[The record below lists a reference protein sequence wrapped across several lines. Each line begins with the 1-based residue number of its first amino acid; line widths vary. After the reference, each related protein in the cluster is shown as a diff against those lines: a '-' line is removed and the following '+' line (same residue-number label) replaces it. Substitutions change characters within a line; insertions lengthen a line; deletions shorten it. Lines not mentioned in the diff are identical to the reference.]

1 MDLVKLKSFL
11 YAAEHLN
18 FSEAAKRLH
27 LTQPTISHHVKVLE
41 HELGTELFDRSGA
54 KLRLTEAGHLLLPS
68 ARDIIQQCVNVEEMM
83 SSLDNEV
90 VGELNIACSTT
101 AGKYIL
107 PLLVARFCERYPSIR
122 VSVLACTPPNIVP
135 RVLEGEA
142 NLGVVSSEIAGEGV
156 ESQAFFNDYV
166 TLIAPASHPWAVRP
180 SISPEDLLDERLIIR
195 DVESGTRRMMLTE
208 LAKHDIGLDD
218 LNVLMTLGN
227 TAAIVHAVASG
238 SGVAFV
244 SQLAAECSL
253 SQGRVIEIA
262 IPALELKR
270 RIYMVRPKMD
280 NPHRAQEVFWSFVH
294 DPENEDLI
302 RLGEIH
308 Q

>member
-41 HELGTELFDRSGA
+41 HELGAELFDRSGA
-54 KLRLTEAGHLLLPS
+54 KLRLTEAGRLLLPS
-68 ARDIIQQCVNVEEMM
+68 GRDILKQCGDVEEMM
-83 SSLDNEV
+83 TSLDNEV
-90 VGELNIACSTT
+90 VGELNVACSTT

-107 PLLVARFCERYPSIR
+107 PLLSARFCERYPGIR
-122 VSVLACTPPNIVP
+122 VNILGCTPPHIVP
-135 RVLEGEA
+135 RLLEGEA
-142 NLGVVSSEIAGEGV
+142 NLGVASSEIVGEGTETQV
-156 ESQAFFNDYV
+156 FFNDYV
-166 TLIAPASHPWAVRP
+166 MLIAPADHPWAVRP
-180 SISPEDLLDERLIIR
+180 SISPEDLLGEKLITR
-195 DVESGTRRMMLTE
+195 EAESGTRRMMLAE
-208 LAKHDIGLDD
+208 LAKHDIALDD

-227 TAAIVHAVASG
+227 TEAIVHTVAAG
-238 SGVAFV
+238 YGVAFV
-244 SQLAAECSL
+244 SQLAAECCL
-253 SQGRVIEIA
+253 NQGKVVEVP

-270 RIYMVRPKMD
+270 GVYMMRPKMD
-280 NPHRAQEVFWSFVH
+280 NPHRAQEVFWSFIH

-302 RLGEIH
+302 RLAEIH

>member
-41 HELGTELFDRSGA
+41 HELGAEFFDRSGA
-54 KLRLTEAGHLLLPS
+54 KLRLTEAGRLLLPS
-68 ARDIIQQCVNVEEMM
+68 ARDLIKQCGDVKEMM
-83 SSLDNEV
+83 TSLDNEV

-107 PLLVARFCERYPSIR
+107 PLLAARFCENYPGIR
-122 VSVLACTPPNIVP
+122 VNILACTPPHIVS
-135 RVLEGEA
+135 RLLEGEA
-142 NLGVVSSEIAGEGV
+142 SLAVASSEITEEGTETQV
-156 ESQAFFNDYV
+156 FFNDYI
-166 TLIAPASHPWAVRP
+166 TLIAPADHLWAVRP
-180 SISPEDLLDERLIIR
+180 SISPEDLLGERFIMR
-195 DVESGTRRMMLTE
+195 EAESGTRRMMLAE

-227 TAAIVHAVASG
+227 TEAIVHTVAAG
-238 SGVAFV
+238 YGVAFV
-244 SQLAAECSL
+244 SQLAAECCL
-253 SQGRVIEIA
+253 SQGMIIEIP

-270 RIYMVRPKMD
+270 SVYMMRPKMGD
-280 NPHRAQEVFWSFVH
+280 PHRAQEVFWSFIH
-294 DPENEDLI
+294 DPKNEDLI
-302 RLGEIH
+302 RLAEIH
-308 Q
+308 

>member
-1 MDLVKLKSFL
+1 
-11 YAAEHLN
+11 
-18 FSEAAKRLH
+18 
-27 LTQPTISHHVKVLE
+27 
-41 HELGTELFDRSGA
+41 
-54 KLRLTEAGHLLLPS
+54 
-68 ARDIIQQCVNVEEMM
+68 M

-122 VSVLACTPPNIVP
+122 VNVLACTPPNIVS

-142 NLGVVSSEIAGEGV
+142 NLGVVSSEISGEGV
-156 ESQAFFNDYV
+156 ESQAFFNDYI
-166 TLIAPASHPWAVRP
+166 TLIAPADHPWAVRP
-180 SISPEDLLDERLIIR
+180 SISPEDLFGERFIIR
-195 DVESGTRRMMLTE
+195 DVESGTRRMMLAE

-227 TAAIVHAVASG
+227 TAAIVHSVAAG
-238 SGVAFV
+238 CGVAFA
-244 SQLAAECSL
+244 SQLAAECCL
-253 SQGRVIEIA
+253 DRGRIIEVP

-270 RIYMVRPKMD
+270 RVYMVRPKMD

-294 DPENEDLI
+294 DHENDDLI
-302 RLGEIH
+302 RLAEIH
-308 Q
+308 QKI